1 MITKIYRYRSFR
13 IFAANHYL
21 CHSSNRL
28 TYAMLPL
35 ATTSKSSR
43 LSFEEFKQEALD
55 DYRMAIASREASL
68 IGRREV
74 LTGKA
79 KFGIFGDGKELAQI
93 AAAKCFLPGDIR
105 SGYYRDQTLMFA
117 TGMSDI
123 QKFFAQ
129 LYADPD
135 LDHEPSTAGRMMNGH
150 YGTRWLDEKGE
161 WKDLTTAPQSS
172 SDISP
177 TAGQMVRALGLA
189 CASKMYRHVPELQTG
204 FEQFTRNG
212 NEVIFC
218 TIGDASTSEGPFWES
233 VNAAGV
239 LQVPMAIFVWDDG
252 YGISVP
258 RKYQTTK
265 NSISEALGGMQWNE
279 AEGGINI
286 YTVKGWDYAALV
298 DTIQKG
304 IERVRETH
312 IPAIFHVQE
321 VTQPQGHSTSG
332 SHERYKSKERLEWE
346 KEMDCILKMREFII
360 SNEIADDA
368 ELQVIEGEAKDE
380 ARAAKQRAWEDFL
393 RPVREQITQATT
405 LCNQVVYETGANA
418 RDIAALV
425 HELNSIKEPIR
436 KDVMQ
441 TVRKVLGLCTQG
453 GEAVRAL
460 NNFYDEIKK
469 DNKLKFSSH
478 LHSESKYSVMKALEV
493 PAQFD
498 ANSQVLNGYE
508 ILNKFFDL
516 TFASNPAVVAFGED
530 LGKIGDVNQGFAGL
544 QDKYGSMRISD
555 TGIREATIIGQGIG
569 MAMRGLRPIAEIQY
583 LDYLLYGLQPLSDD
597 VSTLQY
603 RTRGGQKCPL
613 IVRTRGHRLEGI
625 WHSGSPI
632 GMIINAIRG
641 MYLCVPRNMT
651 QAAGMYNTLLK
662 CDEPAIVI
670 ECLNGYR
677 LKEKMP
683 SNLAEYSVPFGI
695 PEVVREGADVT
706 IVSYGS
712 TLRIIDDAI
721 NNYLEPQ
728 GISCEVIDVRT
739 LLPFDINHMI
749 VESLKKTN
757 RIVFIDE
764 DVPGGASAYMFQQV
778 MEKQGG
784 FRWLDVAPR
793 TITANAH
800 RPAYATDG
808 DYFSKPNAEDIAAV
822 IEEMMKE

>member
-1 MITKIYRYRSFR
+1 MLMQETIVQ
-13 IFAANHYL
+13 AN
-21 CHSSNRL
+21 
-28 TYAMLPL
+28 
-35 ATTSKSSR
+35 SR
-43 LSFEEFKQEALD
+43 LSFEEFRQEVLN
-55 DYRMAIASREASL
+55 DYRVAVASREASL
-68 IGRREV
+68 VGRREV

-93 AAAKCFLPGDIR
+93 AAAKCMQPGDIR

-123 QKFFAQ
+123 EKFFAQ
-129 LYADPD
+129 LYANPD
-135 LDHEPSTAGRMMNGH
+135 VAQEPSTAGRMMNGH
-150 YGTRWLDEKGE
+150 YGTRWLDDNGE

-189 CASKMYRHVPELQTG
+189 FASKCYRNIPELEKG
-204 FEQFTRNG
+204 FEKFSKKG

-218 TIGDASTSEGPFWES
+218 TIGDASTSEGLFWES

-239 LQVPMAIFVWDDG
+239 LQVPLAIFIWDDG

-265 NSISEALGGMQWNE
+265 NSISDALAGMQYDNKK
-279 AEGGINI
+279 GGINI
-286 YTVKGWDYAALV
+286 YTVKGWDYPGLMQ
-298 DTIQKG
+298 TIQHG
-304 IERVRETH
+304 ISRVRETH

-346 KEMDCILKMREFII
+346 KEYDCLVKMREFLLE
-360 SNEIADDA
+360 NEIIN
-368 ELQVIEGEAKDE
+368 EEGLNEIEQEAKQE
-380 ARAAKQRAWEDFL
+380 AREAKQRAWDNFIS
-393 RPVREQITQATT
+393 PIKQQIQQVTN
-405 LCNQVVYETGANA
+405 LCNQVVYEGGEHASK
-418 RDIAALV
+418 IVELV
-425 HELNSIKEPIR
+425 QKLNDIKEPIR

-441 TVRKVLGLCTQG
+441 TASRVLGFTSG
-453 GEAVRAL
+453 NSEAVRTL
-460 NNFYDEIKK
+460 RNYFENLRTE
-469 DNKLKFSSH
+469 NKEKFSSH
-478 LHSESKYSVMKALEV
+478 LYSQTQYSAMKVKEV
-493 PAQFD
+493 PVVD
-498 ANSQVLNGYE
+498 SGDVVNGYE
-508 ILNKFFDL
+508 ILNKYFDI
-516 TFASNPAVVAFGED
+516 TFANNPAVIAFGED

-544 QDKYGSMRISD
+544 QEKYGEQRIFD

-597 VSTLQY
+597 VATLLY

-632 GMIINAIRG
+632 GMILNSIRG

-651 QAAGMYNTLLK
+651 QAAGMYNTLLQS
-662 CDEPAIVI
+662 DEPGIVI

-677 LKEKMP
+677 LKESLP
-683 SNLAEYSVPFGI
+683 ANLDSCTVPLGI
-695 PEVVREGADVT
+695 PEIIREGNDIT

-712 TLRIIDDAI
+712 TLRVIEEAI
-721 NNYLEPQ
+721 VSYLEPQ
-728 GISCEVIDVRT
+728 GISCEVVDVRT
-739 LLPFDINHMI
+739 LLPFDIHHAI
-749 VESLKKTN
+749 LESLKKTN

-778 MEKQGG
+778 METQGG
-784 FRWLDVAPR
+784 YRWLDVAPR
-793 TITANAH
+793 TITAQAH

-808 DYFSKPNAEDIAAV
+808 DYFSKPNAEDIATV
-822 IEEMMKE
+822 IQEMMNE

>member
-1 MITKIYRYRSFR
+1 MPQ
-13 IFAANHYL
+13 AAT
-21 CHSSNRL
+21 S
-28 TYAMLPL
+28 
-35 ATTSKSSR
+35 SKSAR
-43 LSFEEFKQEALD
+43 LSFEEFKQGVLD
-55 DYRMAIASREASL
+55 DYRLVVASREASL

-93 AAAKCFLPGDIR
+93 AAAKCFQPGDIR
-105 SGYYRDQTLMFA
+105 TGYYRDQTLMFA
-117 TGMSDI
+117 TGMSDL

-129 LYADPD
+129 LYADTSIEN
-135 LDHEPSTAGRMMNGH
+135 EPSSAGRMMNGH

-161 WKDLTTAPQSS
+161 WKDLVSDPQSS

-177 TAGQMVRALGLA
+177 SAGQMVRALGLA
-189 CASKMYRHVPELQTG
+189 YASKMYRHVDELQTG
-204 FEQFTRNG
+204 FEQFSNKG
-212 NEVIFC
+212 NEVVFC
-218 TIGDASTSEGPFWES
+218 TIGDASTSEGLFWES

-239 LQVPMAIFVWDDG
+239 LQVPLAIFVWDDG

-265 NSISEALGGMQWNE
+265 NSISDALNGMQWDDKK
-279 AEGGINI
+279 GGINI
-286 YTVKGWDYAALV
+286 YTVKGWDYAGLV
-298 DTIQKG
+298 QTFQEG
-304 IERVRETH
+304 IARVRDTQV
-312 IPAIFHVQE
+312 PAIFHVQE
-321 VTQPQGHSTSG
+321 MTQPQGHSTSG

-346 KEMDCILKMREFII
+346 KEWDCVAKMREFIL
-360 SNEIADDA
+360 SNKIAGEDEIAA
-368 ELQVIEGEAKDE
+368 IEEESKTE
-380 ARAAKQRAWEDFL
+380 ARTAKQMAWDNFIG
-393 RPVREQITQATT
+393 PIREHIQQAAGI
-405 LCNQVVYETGANA
+405 CNEVVNEGGANA
-418 RDIAALV
+418 PAMAAIV
-425 HELNSIKEPIR
+425 QELCAIREPIR

-441 TVRKVLGLCTQG
+441 AVQKVLALCG
-453 GEAVRAL
+453 GGASAKSLRD
-460 NNFYDEIKK
+460 FYDYIRA
-469 DNKLKFSSH
+469 DNKEKFSSH
-478 LHSESKYSVMKALEV
+478 LYSESRFSAMKVTEV
-493 PAQFD
+493 PAQYGPD
-498 ANSQVLNGYE
+498 AQMLNGYE
-508 ILNKFFDL
+508 ILNKFFDS
-516 TFASNPAVVAFGED
+516 TFAANPAVFAFGED

-544 QDKYGSMRISD
+544 QDKYGALRISD
-555 TGIREATIIGQGIG
+555 TGIREASIIGQGIG

-597 VSTLQY
+597 VATLQY

-641 MYLCVPRNMT
+641 IYLCVPRNMT
-651 QAAGMYNTLLK
+651 QAAGMYNTLLQS
-662 CDEPAIVI
+662 DEPGLVI

-683 SNLAEYSVPFGI
+683 SNLASFTIPFGV
-695 PEVVREGADVT
+695 PEVIRQGTDVT

-712 TLRIIDDAI
+712 TLRVIDEAI
-721 NNYLEPQ
+721 NAYLEPA

-739 LLPFDINHMI
+739 LLPFDVSHLI
-749 VESLKKTN
+749 VKSLEKTN
-757 RIVFIDE
+757 RIVFVDE

-784 FRWLDVAPR
+784 YKWLDVAPR

-808 DYFSKPNAEDIAAV
+808 DYFSKPNAEDIAQV
-822 IEEMMKE
+822 IEEMMRE

>member
-1 MITKIYRYRSFR
+1 
-13 IFAANHYL
+13 
-21 CHSSNRL
+21 
-28 TYAMLPL
+28 MLMRE
-35 ATTSKSSR
+35 TTSTTNGR
-43 LSFEEFKQEALD
+43 LSFDEFKEEALK
-55 DYRMAIASREASL
+55 DYKLAVASREASL

-79 KFGIFGDGKELAQI
+79 KFGIFGDGKELAQLV
-93 AAAKCFLPGDIR
+93 AAKCMQPGDIR

-123 QKFFAQ
+123 EKFFSQ
-129 LYADPD
+129 LYANPD
-135 LDHEPSTAGRMMNGH
+135 VNNEPSTAGRMMNGH
-150 YGTRWLDEKGE
+150 YGTRWLDDNGD

-189 CASKMYRHVPELQTG
+189 FASKCYRNVPELQKG
-204 FEQFTRNG
+204 FEKFTKKG
-212 NEVIFC
+212 NEVVFC
-218 TIGDASTSEGPFWES
+218 TIGDASTSEGLFWET

-239 LQVPMAIFVWDDG
+239 LQVPLAIFVWDDG

-265 NSISEALGGMQWNE
+265 NSISDALAGMQYDSKKGGM
-279 AEGGINI
+279 NI
-286 YTVKGWDYAALV
+286 YTVKGWDYASLTQ
-298 DTIQKG
+298 TIQHG
-304 IERVRETH
+304 IDRVRETH

-346 KEMDCILKMREFII
+346 KEYDCLIKMREFLIENEI
-360 SNEIADDA
+360 SNDQ
-368 ELQVIEGEAKDE
+368 ELLSLEEEAKQE
-380 ARAAKQRAWEDFL
+380 ARQAKQNAWDSFIN
-393 RPVREQITQATT
+393 PIKQQVQFAAN
-405 LCNQVVYETGANA
+405 LCNQVVFEGGEQAQNVA
-418 RDIAALV
+418 SLV
-425 HELNSIKEPIR
+425 QTMTAIKEPIR

-441 TVRKVLGLCTQG
+441 TVNKVLGLVKGNTD
-453 GEAVRAL
+453 AIRAL
-460 NNFYDEIKK
+460 RNYYVH
-469 DNKLKFSSH
+469 LKEENRDKFNSH
-478 LHSESKYSVMKALEV
+478 LHSASKYAALKVKEV
-493 PAQFD
+493 PAVY
-498 ANSQVLNGYE
+498 SSETLNGYE
-508 ILNKFFDL
+508 ILNKYFDNL
-516 TFASNPAVVAFGED
+516 FASNPAVFAFGED

-544 QDKYGSMRISD
+544 QDKYGVQRIFD
-555 TGIREATIIGQGIG
+555 TGIREATIIGQGLG

-597 VSTLQY
+597 VATMLY

-632 GMIINAIRG
+632 GMIINSIRG

-651 QAAGMYNTLLK
+651 QAAGMYNTLLQG
-662 CDEPAIVI
+662 DDPAIVI

-677 LKEKMP
+677 LKEQVP
-683 SNLAEYSVPFGI
+683 TNLNSYTVPLGI
-695 PEVVREGADVT
+695 PEVVRSGDDIT

-712 TLRIIDDAI
+712 TLRVIEEAI
-721 NNYLEPQ
+721 VNYLQPQ

-749 VESLKKTN
+749 KDSLEKTS

-764 DVPGGASAYMFQQV
+764 DVPGGATSYMFQQV
-778 MEKQGG
+778 MEHQGG

-793 TITANAH
+793 TISAQAH

-808 DYFSKPNAEDIAAV
+808 DYFSKPNAEDIAKV
-822 IEEMMKE
+822 IEEMMAE

>member
-1 MITKIYRYRSFR
+1 MLMQESTIQ
-13 IFAANHYL
+13 AN
-21 CHSSNRL
+21 
-28 TYAMLPL
+28 
-35 ATTSKSSR
+35 SR
-43 LSFEEFKQEALD
+43 LSFEEFRQEVLS
-55 DYRMAIASREASL
+55 DYRLAIASREASL

-93 AAAKCFLPGDIR
+93 AAAKCMQPGDVR

-123 QKFFAQ
+123 EKFFAQ
-129 LYADPD
+129 LYANPD
-135 LDHEPSTAGRMMNGH
+135 VTNEPATAGRMMNGH
-150 YGTRWLDEKGE
+150 YGTRWLDDNGE

-189 CASKMYRHVPELQTG
+189 FASKCYRNIPELAKG
-204 FEQFTRNG
+204 FEKFTKKG
-212 NEVIFC
+212 NEVVFC
-218 TIGDASTSEGPFWES
+218 TIGDASTSEGLFWET

-239 LQVPMAIFVWDDG
+239 LQVPLAIFIWDDG

-265 NSISEALGGMQWNE
+265 NSISEALAGMQYDSKK
-279 AEGGINI
+279 GGINI
-286 YTVKGWDYAALV
+286 YTVKGWDYPNLMQ
-298 DTIQKG
+298 TFQHG

-346 KEMDCILKMREFII
+346 KEYDCIVKMREFLLE
-360 SNEIADDA
+360 NEIADEA
-368 ELQVIEGEAKDE
+368 QLSEIEDE
-380 ARAAKQRAWEDFL
+380 ARQEAREAKQRAWENFIS
-393 RPVREQITQATT
+393 PIKQQIQHTTQ
-405 LCNQVVYETGANA
+405 LCNQLVYEGGTQASAIADQVQKLNA
-418 RDIAALV
+418 
-425 HELNSIKEPIR
+425 IKEPIR

-441 TVRKVLGLCTQG
+441 TVNRVLGMTSG
-453 GEAVRAL
+453 NSEAVRAL
-460 NNFYDEIKK
+460 RNYYDYLKEE
-469 DNKLKFSSH
+469 NRSKFSSH
-478 LHSESKYSVMKALEV
+478 LYSQSRYSAMKVKEV
-493 PAQFD
+493 PAV
-498 ANSQVLNGYE
+498 NSGEVANGYE
-508 ILNKFFDL
+508 ILNRFFDL
-516 TFASNPAVVAFGED
+516 TFANNPAVVAFGED

-544 QDKYGSMRISD
+544 QEKYGEQRIFD

-569 MAMRGLRPIAEIQY
+569 LAMRGLRPIAEIQY

-597 VSTLQY
+597 VATLLY

-632 GMIINAIRG
+632 GMILNSIRG

-651 QAAGMYNTLLK
+651 QAAGMYNTLLQS
-662 CDEPAIVI
+662 DEPGIVI

-677 LKEKMP
+677 LKESVP
-683 SNLAEYSVPFGI
+683 ANLDSYTVPFGV
-695 PEVVREGADVT
+695 PEIIREGNDIT

-712 TLRIIDDAI
+712 TLRVIEEAVV
-721 NNYLEPQ
+721 NYLEPQ

-739 LLPFDINHMI
+739 LLPFDINQMI
-749 VESLKKTN
+749 LESLKKTN

-784 FRWLDVAPR
+784 YRWLDVAPR
-793 TITANAH
+793 TITAQAH

-808 DYFSKPNAEDIAAV
+808 DYFSKPNAEDIAAT
-822 IEEMMKE
+822 IAEMMAE

>member
-1 MITKIYRYRSFR
+1 M
-13 IFAANHYL
+13 
-21 CHSSNRL
+21 
-28 TYAMLPL
+28 
-35 ATTSKSSR
+35 
-43 LSFEEFKQEALD
+43 
-55 DYRMAIASREASL
+55 
-68 IGRREV
+68 GRREV

-93 AAAKCFLPGDIR
+93 AAAKCFMPGDIR

-117 TGMSDI
+117 KGMSDI

-129 LYADPD
+129 LYADPSVEN
-135 LDHEPSTAGRMMNGH
+135 EPSTAGRMMNGH
-150 YGTRWLDEKGE
+150 YGTRWLDDEGE
-161 WKDLTTAPQSS
+161 WKDLTKEPQSS

-177 TAGQMVRALGLA
+177 TGGQMVRALGLA
-189 CASKMYRHVPELQTG
+189 YASKMFRNVEELKTG
-204 FEQFTRNG
+204 FEKFSNNG
-212 NEVIFC
+212 NEVVFC
-218 TIGDASTSEGPFWES
+218 TIGDASTSEGLFWES

-239 LQVPMAIFVWDDG
+239 LRVPLAIFVWDDG

-265 NSISEALGGMQWNE
+265 SSISDALAGMQWDE
-279 AEGGINI
+279 KKGGINI

-298 DTIQKG
+298 QTFQQG
-304 IERVRETH
+304 IARVRETQ

-332 SHERYKSKERLEWE
+332 SHERYKSKERLDWE
-346 KEMDCILKMREFII
+346 KEYDCVTRLKQFILDNKIA
-360 SNEIADDA
+360 NDAEIA
-368 ELQVIEGEAKDE
+368 EIENKAKDE
-380 ARAAKQRAWEDFL
+380 ARAAKQKAWSNFVS
-393 RPVREQITQATT
+393 PIKEQIQQATT
-405 LCNQVVYETGANA
+405 LCNQVVFEGGSNA
-418 RDIAALV
+418 TAVAAIV
-425 HELNSIKEPIR
+425 QELNGIKEPIR

-441 TVRKVLGLCTQG
+441 AVRKVLSLCQQQG
-453 GEAVRAL
+453 SDAVRGVK
-460 NNFYDEIKK
+460 NFYEYILA
-469 DNKLKFSSH
+469 DNKEKFTSH
-478 LHSESKYSVMKALEV
+478 LHSQSRHSAMKVAEV
-493 PAQFD
+493 PAQFSAD
-498 ANSQVLNGYE
+498 SQSLNGYE
-508 ILNKFFDL
+508 VLNKFFDT
-516 TFASNPAVVAFGED
+516 TFANNPAVFAFGED

-544 QDKYGSMRISD
+544 QDKYGALRITD
-555 TGIREATIIGQGIG
+555 TGIREASIIGQGIG
-569 MAMRGLRPIAEIQY
+569 MALRGLRPIAEIQY

-597 VSTLQY
+597 VATLQY

-632 GMIINAIRG
+632 GMIINSIRG
-641 MYLCVPRNMT
+641 MYLCVPRNMV
-651 QAAGMYNTLLK
+651 QAAGMYNTLLQS
-662 CDEPAIVI
+662 DEPGLVI

-683 SNLAEYSVPFGI
+683 DNLSTFTIPFGV
-695 PEVVREGADVT
+695 PEVVRQGTDIT

-721 NNYLEPQ
+721 NTYLAPQ

-739 LLPFDINHMI
+739 LLPFDVNSLI
-749 VESLKKTN
+749 VASLKKTN

-764 DVPGGASAYMFQQV
+764 DVPGGAAAYMFQQV

-784 FRWLDVAPR
+784 YKWLDVAPR

-808 DYFSKPNAEDIAAV
+808 DYFSKPNAEDIAGV
-822 IEEMMKE
+822 IEDMMKE

>member
-1 MITKIYRYRSFR
+1 MPLT
-13 IFAANHYL
+13 ANI
-21 CHSSNRL
+21 
-28 TYAMLPL
+28 
-35 ATTSKSSR
+35 SKSAR
-43 LSFEEFKQEALD
+43 LSFEEFKQGVLD
-55 DYRMAIASREASL
+55 DYRIVVASREASL

-79 KFGIFGDGKELAQI
+79 KFGIFGDGKELAQL
-93 AAAKCFLPGDIR
+93 AAAKCFKPGDIR

-129 LYADPD
+129 LYADMSTEN
-135 LDHEPSTAGRMMNGH
+135 EPSSAGRMMNGH
-150 YGTRWLDEKGE
+150 YSTRWLDEHGD

-189 CASKMYRHVPELQTG
+189 YASKLYRNIETLQTG
-204 FEQFTRNG
+204 FEKFTDKG

-218 TIGDASTSEGPFWES
+218 TIGDASTSEGLFWES

-239 LQVPMAIFVWDDG
+239 LQVPLAIFVWDDG

-265 NSISEALGGMQWNE
+265 NSISDALAGMQWDDKK
-279 AEGGINI
+279 GGINI
-286 YTVKGWDYAALV
+286 YTVKGWDYASLV
-298 DTIQKG
+298 DTIQDG
-304 IERVRETH
+304 INRVRETQ

-346 KEMDCILKMREFII
+346 KEWDCVAKMREFVLDNKIATEE
-360 SNEIADDA
+360 EIAA
-368 ELQVIEGEAKDE
+368 IEEASRQE
-380 ARAAKQRAWEDFL
+380 ARSAKQRAWENFL
-393 RPVREQITQATT
+393 APIREQITQATQ
-405 LCNQVVYETGANA
+405 LCNQAVYEAGNNGTA
-418 RDIAALV
+418 IAAIV
-425 HELNSIKEPIR
+425 QELNGLKEPVR

-441 TVRKVLGLCTQG
+441 SVSKVLRLTPHG
-453 GEAVRAL
+453 GEAKRAL
-460 NNFYDEIKK
+460 SNFYKYIAE
-469 DNKLKFSSH
+469 DNREKFSSH
-478 LHSESKYSVMKALEV
+478 LHSESRHNAMKVAEI
-493 PAQFD
+493 PAQYSAD
-498 ANSQVLNGYE
+498 SQTLNGYE
-508 ILNKFFDL
+508 ILNKFFDH
-516 TFASNPAVVAFGED
+516 TFATNPAVVAFGED

-544 QDKYGSMRISD
+544 QDKYGSLRITD

-569 MAMRGLRPIAEIQY
+569 LAMRGLRPITEIQY
-583 LDYLLYGLQPLSDD
+583 LDYLLYALQPLSDD
-597 VSTLQY
+597 VATLQY
-603 RTRGGQKCPL
+603 RTRGGQKCPI
-613 IVRTRGHRLEGI
+613 IVRTRGHRLEGV
-625 WHSGSPI
+625 WHSGSPM

-641 MYLCVPRNMT
+641 IYLCVPRNMT

-662 CDEPAIVI
+662 SDEPGLVI

-683 SNLAEYSVPFGI
+683 DNLATFNVPFGI
-695 PEVVREGADVT
+695 PEVVREGTDVT

-712 TLRIIDDAI
+712 TLRVIDDAI
-721 NNYLEPQ
+721 NTYLAPE

-793 TITANAH
+793 TITAQAH

-822 IEEMMKE
+822 IGDMMRE